1 MKKAVVLGSSGF
13 IGTHLVLFLT
23 RMGYEIVGI
32 DIRDNSYISDDDYQF
47 IKGDIRDLDFL
58 RNVIPFECDEVYQ
71 LAADMGGAGYV
82 FTGCNDALILQNSAR
97 INLNVAQISV
107 ENKVK
112 KLFFASSA
120 CVYPEYNQR
129 DNKNPICTE
138 DSVYPA
144 QPDSDY
150 GWEKLS
156 AERLFLAYNR
166 NFGLDVKI
174 ARLHNVY
181 GIYCAWNDG
190 KEKAPAALARK
201 VVEAKEDDQIE
212 IWGDGKQTRSFLHI
226 NDCINAIYKLMQS
239 ACYGPYNVG
248 SEEMITINGLAQKV
262 LSIAGKENTIKNVVG
277 PVGVNGRVSDNSKIF
292 NDLGWKPIVEL
303 EEGMK
308 ELFDWIKKETN
319 EAKSN
324 TNRL

>member
-239 ACYGPYNVG
+239 TCYGPYNVG

>member
-201 VVEAKEDDQIE
+201 VVEAKEDVQIE

-239 ACYGPYNVG
+239 TCYGPYNVG